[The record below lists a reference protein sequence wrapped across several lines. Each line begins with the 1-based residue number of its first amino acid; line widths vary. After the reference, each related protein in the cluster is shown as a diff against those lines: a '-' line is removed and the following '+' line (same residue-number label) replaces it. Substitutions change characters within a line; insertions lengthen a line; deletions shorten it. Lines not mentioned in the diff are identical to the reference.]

1 MSATAYS
8 SMQML
13 RPKAFPRIFRSRTPA
28 LVCQKFRAFSTLEK
42 PPEGYPPRTPSRPP
56 PEAPP
61 QETQNLRSDK
71 APSSYLGTAKRLPE
85 FNLTDKVVL
94 VSGAARGLG
103 LTQAEALLEAGATVY
118 ALDRLLEPSPDFY
131 RVQRRAAEELGNTFH
146 YRQIDVRD
154 VEGLNKII
162 AEIGDD
168 RGRLDGLIAAAGI
181 QQETPALEYTAKDAN
196 MMFEVNITGVFMT
209 AQAVAK
215 QMIRFG
221 NGGSIAI
228 IASMSAHA
236 ANRVRSLLLLLKSG
250 TTREFD
256 NDCGRV

>member
-1 MSATAYS
+1 MSLKVARYQNQVRTLLRHRLS
-8 SMQML
+8 S
-13 RPKAFPRIFRSRTPA
+13 S
-28 LVCQKFRAFSTLEK
+28 LEQ
-42 PPEGYPPRTPSRPP
+42 PPEGHPPRVPSRPA
-56 PEAPP
+56 PEAPS
-61 QETQNLRSDK
+61 EEAQNLRSN
-71 APSSYLGTAKRLPE
+71 ASPSSYLGTAKRLPE

-94 VSGAARGLG
+94 VSGAAQGLG

-118 ALDRLLEPSPDFY
+118 AVDRRSKPSPDFY

-146 YRQIDVRD
+146 YRQVDVRD
-154 VEGLNKII
+154 VQALNDIV
-162 AEIGDD
+162 ESIGHD

-196 MMFEVNITGVFMT
+196 MIFEVNITGVFMT

-215 QMIRFG
+215 QMIKFG

-236 ANRVRSLLLLLKSG
+236 ANRVRLLSLHSPVTVL
-250 TTREFD
+250 
-256 NDCGRV
+256 